1 MKNSQTKNPHVLK
14 YVPPNSWKSSK
25 NIHCSKHSIYDK
37 ARHTHTISVSHCVL
51 SKGLKKKKK
60 HHHQLY
66 HAFSSNMLVSNIRPA
81 LTLIYKLG
89 GKSDFGVKPKHTHT
103 KRKKKTKQKSLVY
116 IQTLKIEHA
125 GHNRG

>member
-1 MKNSQTKNPHVLK
+1 MKNSQTKSPHVLK

-51 SKGLKKKKK
+51 SKGFKTKQKKTK

-89 GKSDFGVKPKHTHT
+89 GKSDLGVKPKHTHT
-103 KRKKKTKQKSLVY
+103 QKREKKQ
-116 IQTLKIEHA
+116 
-125 GHNRG
+125 NRNLWFTFRL